1 MSDSRPIKMDHI
13 GISLREYLIKNSH
26 IDKKFVEDFI
36 NIQQSVEHANHAP
49 FIIDL
54 DIVVKWMGIEYKH
67 HFKETLVKSY
77 IEKIDYIL
85 LTPNREQDESKH
97 GGHNKKTILLTVECF
112 KKLCLRSKSKAGEKI
127 IDYYLALEKLVVEY
141 QNIIISKLI
150 EENKLLQHDLNNE
163 IYPEGGMF
171 YVIDLGDGYFKPGS
185 TKNLNK
191 RKQVYDTGYI
201 HKSKIAFWFETSN
214 MRTLEECVKS
224 VLKQYAI
231 KKNKEVFRIKLSSII
246 LAVKNCSDNIN
257 KIICNEH
264 DEDNVIVQSFNIA
277 KHYKKHHKKMY
288 DKGIIEINSDK
299 KSGGNKNDHTART
312 KKYYRLNMS
321 R

>member
-1 MSDSRPIKMDHI
+1 MSKNEPIKMDHI
-13 GISLREYLIKNSH
+13 GVSLREYLIKNSH

-36 NIQQSVEHANHAP
+36 NIQQSMENTDHAP

-54 DIVVKWMGIEYKH
+54 DVVVKWMGINKKDH
-67 HFKETLVKSY
+67 LKDTLMSSY
-77 IEKIDYIL
+77 VEKIDFIL
-85 LTPNREQDESKH
+85 LPPRREQTVINQ
-97 GGHNKKTILLTVECF
+97 GGHNKETILLTVECF

-127 IDYYLALEKLVVEY
+127 IDYYLALEKLLVEY
-141 QNIIISKLI
+141 QNVIISKLI
-150 EENKLLQHDLNNE
+150 EENKLLHHDLNND

-201 HKSKIAFWFETSN
+201 HKSKIVFWFETPN
-214 MRTLEECVKS
+214 MRVLEECTKS
-224 VLKQYAI
+224 ILKQYAI
-231 KKNKEVFRIKLSSII
+231 KKNKEVYKIKLSSII

-264 DEDNVIVQSFNIA
+264 NEDDNDDEDSQTRVIINPSNITN
-277 KHYKKHHKKMY
+277 HYKKYHQKMY
-288 DKGIIEINSDK
+288 NEGIIEINLGK
-299 KSGGNKNDHTART
+299 
-312 KKYYRLNMS
+312 
-321 R
+321 